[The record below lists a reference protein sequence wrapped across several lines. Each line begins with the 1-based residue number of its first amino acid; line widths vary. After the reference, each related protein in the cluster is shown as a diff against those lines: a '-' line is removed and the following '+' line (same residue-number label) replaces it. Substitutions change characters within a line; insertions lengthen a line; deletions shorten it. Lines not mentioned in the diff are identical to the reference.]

1 MEKSKGRWCECSLE
15 IRSLEKANEKVNK
28 NDSGNEK
35 GNDYEGDFCG
45 KKGNSAFRN
54 GKPFCKKLISA
65 LNSNDSEK
73 PKLEG

>member
-1 MEKSKGRWCECSLE
+1 M
-15 IRSLEKANEKVNK
+15 NK